1 MGVPKEIFNRVPD
14 IDATLHHGGAASDV
28 EDPLI
33 APSEAGSSAPASR
46 DPSPP
51 NLSVRRRIKP
61 PRRTNARATDVRGLS
76 DSRVGVRAV
85 RRKQNNQFLLALIE
99 EEEEGLPELRD
110 QPTVPAFTQLFLDKK
125 NMMAWSEFI
134 ALPEDQ
140 QEEYLRELNRNDYRD
155 EEEEVVY
162 EEDPEDEESLPESDE
177 WELLGAAE
185 GATASGS
192 SASGDARL
200 LHPAAEAPTCRG
212 DAPTPS
218 MLSPE
223 ECFERVEMRFRAML
237 RKRHVPLGILANLE
251 DDLTG
256 FFSECPRSVWVS
268 RLSSSYERLLLHA
281 LCQYLDLKS
290 ISFDRD
296 RARHTQVENHNVAFS
311 PPRKSLHQHLEDMR
325 LEKSGLGLDA
335 KCELN
340 EDSDI
345 RDTVEE

>member
-14 IDATLHHGGAASDV
+14 IDVTLHQGGGASDV
-28 EDPLI
+28 EDALI

-51 NLSVRRRIKP
+51 NYTTRRRIKP
-61 PRRTNARATDVRGLS
+61 PRRSNAKATDVRGLS
-76 DSRVGVRAV
+76 DSRVGVRSV

-110 QPTVPAFTQLFLDKK
+110 QPSVPAFTKLFLDKK

-140 QEEYLRELNRNDYRD
+140 QEEYLRELNRNDYH
-155 EEEEVVY
+155 EEEEY
-162 EEDPEDEESLPESDE
+162 DEDPNEEESLAESDD
-177 WELLGAAE
+177 WELLGASE
-185 GATASGS
+185 GATGLSVA
-192 SASGDARL
+192 DVRL
-200 LHPAAEAPTCRG
+200 LHPAAEAPSCLG
-212 DAPTPS
+212 DAPEPS
-218 MLSPE
+218 MLTPE

-237 RKRHVPLGILANLE
+237 RKRHVPLGILATLE
-251 DDLTG
+251 EDLTG

-290 ISFDRD
+290 SSFDKD
-296 RARHTQVENHNVAFS
+296 SARHTQVENQNLAFS

-325 LEKSGLGLDA
+325 LDKPGSEMTCD
-335 KCELN
+335 EM
-340 EDSDI
+340 ERDSEM
-345 RDTVEE
+345 RRTVEE